1 MWSLWMDVTD
11 EWTAAM
17 RQDLLGDES
26 LNVQYRVAES
36 GFLSKNGFCGS
47 AGRGFLSEQQ
57 RFNTSGSFWK
67 WLGSENN
74 LI

>member
-36 GFLSKNGFCGS
+36 GFLWICWERLPVRAAK
-47 AGRGFLSEQQ
+47 
-57 RFNTSGSFWK
+57 
-67 WLGSENN
+67 
-74 LI
+74 I